1 MNSHRFIIVST
12 FIFFGVFTQCE
23 KDDICISSVVGNSG
37 MVILMLDKDSG
48 ERRNPSGFLI
58 RPIGTEKQLSQS
70 SADSLTLPLKLTHSI
85 TQFEFIT
92 NNGDANENIDT
103 LQINYQRSDQFI
115 NGACGYRANFI
126 LDESPILIL
135 NSENNWIKGAV
146 IIKDTISD
154 ETSAHLGILH

>member
-23 KDDICISSVVGNSG
+23 KDDICISSVVGNSD

-70 SADSLTLPLKLTHSI
+70 TGDSLTLPLKLTHSI
-85 TQFEFIT
+85 TQYEFIT

>member
-23 KDDICISSVVGNSG
+23 KDDICISSVVGNSD

-58 RPIGTEKQLSQS
+58 RPIGTEKQLSQN

-92 NNGDANENIDT
+92 NNGDTNENIDT

-126 LDESPILIL
+126 LKESPILIL

>member
-12 FIFFGVFTQCE
+12 FIFFGAFTQCE
-23 KDDICISSVVGNSG
+23 KDDICISSVVGNSD

-92 NNGDANENIDT
+92 NNGDANENIET

>member
-23 KDDICISSVVGNSG
+23 KDDICISSVVGNSD

-92 NNGDANENIDT
+92 NNGGENENIDT
-103 LQINYQRSDQFI
+103 IQINYHRGDQFI

-126 LDESPILIL
+126 IDESPILIL